1 MATYSFE
8 NVKCEKCG
16 RVYAVP
22 KGTAKDFRCPRAD
35 CNEKA
40 DKEEPE
46 HEDMRG

>member
-22 KGTAKDFRCPRAD
+22 KGTAKDFRCPDKRCRETANPKEAV
-35 CNEKA
+35 NETV
-40 DKEEPE
+40 
-46 HEDMRG
+46 RR